1 MTENTQ
7 TLRRWLPLGAI
18 VALLALWFAPD
29 SSGEMPLEQAIK
41 TVRGDGS
48 RVLLTFEDPN
58 CGYCKRL
65 HRDLQRIDNVT
76 VYTFLVPIL
85 GKDSERKARNI
96 WCAPDR
102 EAAWREWMLD
112 ARVPA
117 DVACDSD
124 TITRNL
130 RLARQW
136 DVRGVPALFLA
147 NGKRFRGYIPANRL
161 EAELAA
167 AANEGTGK

>member
-1 MTENTQ
+1 
-7 TLRRWLPLGAI
+7 
-18 VALLALWFAPD
+18 
-29 SSGEMPLEQAIK
+29 
-41 TVRGDGS
+41 
-48 RVLLTFEDPN
+48 
-58 CGYCKRL
+58 
-65 HRDLQRIDNVT
+65 
-76 VYTFLVPIL
+76 
-85 GKDSERKARNI
+85 
-96 WCAPDR
+96 
-102 EAAWREWMLD
+102 

-117 DVACDSD
+117 DAAFDSD